1 MSLYDPTTLSE
12 PGAGAYAAENAAPL
26 ATETSAMSTKSP
38 GGPRGRKPT
47 QPGVPDPLTIQAR
60 RIAAQDRDD
69 EQRQAP
75 EVSLQ
80 RYYASYESG
89 SHAGE
94 HFRLTRALVTAAR
107 RWRKIANER
116 VRTIGQSMAR
126 WETLFLV
133 AFSGHQLSVSELA
146 NLVGIEGPTMVRML
160 QLLEQDGL
168 ITREQSEVDRRVTIN
183 TITPTGEQVIEDV
196 KAITG
201 KLREEVL
208 HNIDPEELAIT
219 QRVLSQMILRLD
231 ELR

>member
-1 MSLYDPTTLSE
+1 
-12 PGAGAYAAENAAPL
+12 
-26 ATETSAMSTKSP
+26 MSTKSP
-38 GGPRGRKPT
+38 RPRRDRKPA

-60 RIAAQDRDD
+60 RIAAKDRDD
-69 EQRQAP
+69 EQRYAP

-80 RYYASYESG
+80 RYYATYESD

-208 HNIDPEELAIT
+208 HDIDPEELAIT

>member
-1 MSLYDPTTLSE
+1 
-12 PGAGAYAAENAAPL
+12 
-26 ATETSAMSTKSP
+26 MSTKP
-38 GGPRGRKPT
+38 LRPTRGRKSADPNAL
-47 QPGVPDPLTIQAR
+47 DPLTIQAR
-60 RIAAQDRDD
+60 RIAAKDRND
-69 EQRQAP
+69 EQRYSP

-80 RYYASYESG
+80 RYYATYESG

-116 VRTIGQSMAR
+116 VRAIGQSMAR

-133 AFSGHQLSVSELA
+133 AFSGHELSVSELA

-160 QLLEQDGL
+160 HLLEQDGL
-168 ITREQSEVDRRVTIN
+168 ITREQSKIDRRVTIN
-183 TITPTGEQVIEDV
+183 TITPAGEQVIEDI

-208 HNIDPEELAIT
+208 QDIDPADLAVT
-219 QRVLSQMILRLD
+219 QRVLSQLILRLD